1 MIQVYNKID
10 TSDVKVE
17 KIGPSTFNYLFNG
30 CKYSYLLTHTKNIDR
45 RAILPN
51 PKNTILGTII
61 HSLFEKRIKGL
72 IQTEKDFEEIW
83 EEEIC
88 REENRITQ
96 TYGIKDYSLVDY
108 DKMYSAMATALN
120 MPQVNKLNKVNGVI
134 QHDSSSPISVEL
146 PVETEYLIGKIDK
159 VERDNNGVK
168 IIDFKTGKIIDE
180 DTGSIKEDYIA
191 QLNLYSHMFESVEG
205 VKASE
210 LEIIDVDGKTY
221 NVPQWPDTKLQ
232 NTLKDV
238 KDLIDELNSG
248 KGELLTYTSE
258 KCAFCSARMTCH
270 AYWNSP
276 YRIAS
281 DDEDPTKVFEDKEV
295 QVSSIVNRDVIEYKG
310 GRIKGMSRFNEELE
324 LGKTYRIRGLIFN
337 GNNYEFGELYST
349 CEQSVVVE
357 LI

>member
-1 MIQVYNKID
+1 MIKVYDKID

-30 CKYSYLLTHTKNIDR
+30 CKYSYLLGHTKNIDK
-45 RAILPN
+45 RAILPS

-72 IQTEKDFEEIW
+72 IQSEKEFEELW
-83 EEEIC
+83 ESEL
-88 REENRITQ
+88 RKEENKITQ
-96 TYGIKDYSLVDY
+96 NYGIKDYSLADY
-108 DKMYSAMATALN
+108 DKMYAAMETAMK
-120 MPQVNKLNKVNGVI
+120 MPQVTNVSKANVVFT
-134 QHDSSSPISVEL
+134 HDSSSPISVEL
-146 PVETEYLIGKIDK
+146 PVETDCLIGKIDK
-159 VERDNNGVK
+159 VERSNNSAK

-180 DTGSIKEDYIA
+180 GSGSIKEDYIV
-191 QLNLYSHMFESVEG
+191 QLNLYSHMFESAEG
-205 VKASE
+205 LNVSE
-210 LEIIDVDGKTY
+210 LEIIDVDGNTY
-221 NVPQWPDTKLQ
+221 NVPLWPDTKLQ

-238 KDLIDELNSG
+238 RELIDDLNSG
-248 KGELLTYTSE
+248 KGELLAHPSE
-258 KCAFCSARMTCH
+258 KCAFCSARMTCNH
-270 AYWNSP
+270 YWCSQ

-349 CEQSVVVE
+349 CEQSVIVE